1 MTSGFMIAAPRSG
14 SGKTTVT
21 LGLLRALARRGLKV
35 GSFKCGPDYIDP
47 AFHKVATGR
56 SSYNLDS
63 WTMSGDVLD
72 ANFARGIEGAEVVIA
87 EGSMGLFDGVASI
100 GATGDGSSSDIAAR
114 FGLPVVLVID
124 ASGQSQSAGAV
135 AMGFRDFYPDVKI
148 AGVILG
154 NVASERHRLLAA
166 RGCERAGIKVF
177 GALPRA
183 SVPTI
188 PERHL
193 GLVQA
198 GEINGVSEMID
209 ALADAMEKHLDI
221 DCILA
226 ALSLRGE
233 AEAIQSLPNFS
244 GLLRCARNDGVQKIA
259 LAQDVAFS
267 FIYEHMIADWREQG
281 MEILPFS
288 PLADEA
294 PDARADICW
303 LAGGYPELY
312 AEKLSGN
319 KNFLRGLCDFAKQK
333 PVHGECGGY
342 MVLGEEIIDADGKE
356 WKMSGLLPL
365 TTSFAKRKLNLGYRA
380 VRLALD
386 CPIGKKNELVRGHEF
401 HYATVLKQGEAQSI
415 GEVADANGTALG
427 SAGMKLGNVTGTF
440 FHKVATDLK

>member
-1 MTSGFMIAAPRSG
+1 MIAAPRSG

-63 WTMSGDVLD
+63 WTMTNEVLD
-72 ANFARGIEGAEVVIA
+72 NNFARGIGGADIVIT

-100 GATGDGSSSDIAAR
+100 GASGDGSSSDIAAR
-114 FGLPVVLVID
+114 FALPVVLVID
-124 ASGQSQSAGAV
+124 TSGQSQSAGAV
-135 AMGFRDFYPDVKI
+135 AMGFRDFHPDVKI

-154 NVASERHRLLAA
+154 NVASERHRILAA
-166 RGCERAGIKVF
+166 RGCERVGIKVF
-177 GALPRA
+177 GALPRGG
-183 SVPTI
+183 VPTI

-198 GEINGVSEMID
+198 SEIPKVSEMID

-221 DCILA
+221 DGILTVS
-226 ALSLRGE
+226 SLRGE
-233 AEAIQSLPNFS
+233 AVAIQSSSNFS
-244 GLLRCARNDGVQKIA
+244 GLLRFASNDGVQKIA

-267 FIYEHMIADWREQG
+267 FVYEHMLADWRQQG
-281 MEILPFS
+281 VEVLPFS

-294 PDARADICW
+294 PDMSADMCW

-312 AEKLSGN
+312 AEKLAEN
-319 KNFLRGLCDFAKQK
+319 QNFLRGIREFAAVK

-342 MVLGEEIIDADGKE
+342 MVLGEVIIDANGVE
-356 WKMSGLLPL
+356 HKMAGLLPL

-380 VRLALD
+380 VRLTMD
-386 CPIGKKNELVRGHEF
+386 CPIGKKDELVRGHEF
-401 HYATVLKQGEAQSI
+401 HYSSIIKQGEAQSI
-415 GEVADANGTALG
+415 GDAVDANGTLLG
-427 SAGMKLGNVTGTF
+427 SAGMIVGNVSGTF
-440 FHKVATDLK
+440 FHKVAGE

>member
-1 MTSGFMIAAPRSG
+1 MIAAPRSG

-21 LGLLRALARRGLKV
+21 LGLLRAFARRGLKV

-63 WTMSGDVLD
+63 WTMSGEVLD

-135 AMGFRDFYPDVKI
+135 ALGFRDFHPDVKI

-166 RGCERAGIKVF
+166 RGCERVGIKVF
-177 GALPRA
+177 GALPRG

-198 GEINGVSEMID
+198 GEIRGVSEMID
-209 ALADAMEKHLDI
+209 ALADAMEKCLDI
-221 DCILA
+221 NTVLDTVSSITN
-226 ALSLRGE
+226 SVGGDKTGSRVKHGT
-233 AEAIQSLPNFS
+233 
-244 GLLRCARNDGVQKIA
+244 RIA
-259 LAQDVAFS
+259 LAHDVAFS
-267 FIYEHMIADWREQG
+267 FVYEHMLADWREEG
-281 MEILPFS
+281 VEIFPFS
-288 PLADEA
+288 PLSDES
-294 PDARADICW
+294 PDMSADICW

-312 AEKLSGN
+312 AEKLAGN
-319 KNFLRGLCDFAKQK
+319 RNFLQGLCEFSKQK

-342 MVLGEEIIDADGKE
+342 MVLGEAIIDADGKE
-356 WKMSGLLPL
+356 WKMVGLLPL

-380 VRLALD
+380 VRLAMD

-401 HYATVLKQGEAQSI
+401 HYASIIKQGEAQSI
-415 GEVADANGTALG
+415 GEVTDANGTVLG
-427 SAGMKLGNVTGTF
+427 SAGMCVGNVTGTF
-440 FHKVATDLK
+440 FHKVATDL